1 MIHLLNYCHLQLA
14 SHSDYLKK
22 VLDKLHVAAA
32 ETGASGSLAEW
43 IHHLT
48 INQWE
53 SYLPALEHG
62 SKETK
67 ALSLK
72 QCSGQHKTRD
82 GGMLGKGKRQ
92 EELDYVSYYR

>member
-1 MIHLLNYCHLQLA
+1 MIHLLNYCHSQLA

-22 VLDKLHVAAA
+22 VLDELHVAAT

-48 INQWE
+48 IDQWE
-53 SYLPALEHG
+53 SDLPALERA

-72 QCSGQHKTRD
+72 QCSGQHETRE
-82 GGMLGKGKRQ
+82 GLMMKMVFRWEGMRTMI
-92 EELDYVSYYR
+92 

>member
-22 VLDKLHVAAA
+22 VLDKLHVAAT

-48 INQWE
+48 INQRE

-72 QCSGQHKTRD
+72 QCSGQHKTWD
-82 GGMLGKGKRQ
+82 GLMMKMVFRWEGMRMMI
-92 EELDYVSYYR
+92 